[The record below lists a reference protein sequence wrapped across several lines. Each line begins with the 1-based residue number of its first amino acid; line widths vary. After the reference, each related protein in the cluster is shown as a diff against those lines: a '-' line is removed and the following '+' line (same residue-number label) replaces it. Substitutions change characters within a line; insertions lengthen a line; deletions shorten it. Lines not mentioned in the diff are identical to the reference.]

1 MGIFKLDKVWGKKF
15 SFLTG
20 RGGRVLYQGSRKAV
34 EEGLE
39 RGRKGY
45 LLELRSN
52 AAGRLLLCSVCS
64 VEERR
69 FTLVFPEG
77 RVVVVG
83 GGGGGTLARKLRS
96 LGISS
101 NHKAE
106 KLPIV
111 DMPPVAVSTSIK
123 STLHVEERP
132 LKMILKDGRAFDIF
146 GCDFFRIPRIK
157 LDCWV
162 VRVRD

>member
-1 MGIFKLDKVWGKKF
+1 MRIFKLDKVWGKKF

-39 RGRKGY
+39 RGRRGY
-45 LLELRSN
+45 FLE
-52 AAGRLLLCSVCS
+52 
-64 VEERR
+64 
-69 FTLVFPEG
+69 
-77 RVVVVG
+77 VVV

-101 NHKAE
+101 NHKTE

-111 DMPPVAVSTSIK
+111 DMPPVAVSALIK
-123 STLHVEERP
+123 SSLHVEERP

>member
-1 MGIFKLDKVWGKKF
+1 MEECCIKAPGKQLRKVWREGEEGISWNSEVMQQVDF
-15 SFLTG
+15 CCALFALWR
-20 RGGRVLYQGSRKAV
+20 RGGSLWFFLKVGWW
-34 EEGLE
+34 G
-39 RGRKGY
+39 GWG
-45 LLELRSN
+45 
-52 AAGRLLLCSVCS
+52 
-64 VEERR
+64 
-69 FTLVFPEG
+69 
-77 RVVVVG
+77 VV
-83 GGGGGTLARKLRS
+83 GTLARKLRS

-111 DMPPVAVSTSIK
+111 DMPPVAVSALIK
-123 STLHVEERP
+123 SSLHVEERP